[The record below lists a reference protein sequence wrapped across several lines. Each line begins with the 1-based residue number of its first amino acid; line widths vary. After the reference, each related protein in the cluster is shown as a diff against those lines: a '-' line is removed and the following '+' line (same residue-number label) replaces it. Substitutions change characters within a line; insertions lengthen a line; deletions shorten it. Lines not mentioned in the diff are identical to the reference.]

1 MNLQPLYI
9 APTTYIIT
17 INKMKNIWG
26 MGEKQASIDVANSIK
41 ILYIR
46 QAYCNPM
53 KILTVKSPT
62 FVYNMN

>member
-26 MGEKQASIDVANSIK
+26 MGEKQASIG
-41 ILYIR
+41 
-46 QAYCNPM
+46 
-53 KILTVKSPT
+53 
-62 FVYNMN
+62 